1 MTEQT
6 TATTPTASEPAP
18 ATPTATTLVPQ
29 QLTGEQ
35 ARGRRDQI
43 LADKELCAKL
53 MKGDTDLRT
62 EMHRLNETI
71 ANQDSAA
78 MVQSALNGIE
88 PSEFSNVTTDG
99 VLARHEYASAAQ
111 AIVPALGSREA
122 FEAFASGRAFV
133 TEAKRAEAVQIK
145 KMVMSDRDW
154 VAQYRSG
161 SEAHRQQ
168 MLRINS
174 VLCCPIGEEKK

>member
-29 QLTGEQ
+29 QLTGKQ

-62 EMHRLNETI
+62 EMHRLNETV

-88 PSEFSNVTTDG
+88 PRVSFRT
-99 VLARHEYASAAQ
+99 
-111 AIVPALGSREA
+111 
-122 FEAFASGRAFV
+122 
-133 TEAKRAEAVQIK
+133 
-145 KMVMSDRDW
+145 
-154 VAQYRSG
+154 
-161 SEAHRQQ
+161 
-168 MLRINS
+168 
-174 VLCCPIGEEKK
+174 